1 MLHWYKSYVIAK
13 LSVHHSAAVDLERNE
28 SGEKTWTPVPSTVR
42 IKGHHHQELV
52 RRLLRLEVASV
63 VPIKTQCENERVTA
77 SQANSRM
84 HDEQFLERQ
93 AVALIGA
100 AEFVRES

>member
-1 MLHWYKSYVIAK
+1 M
-13 LSVHHSAAVDLERNE
+13 DLERNE

-42 IKGHHHQELV
+42 IKREKGHHHQELV

-77 SQANSRM
+77 SQAKSRM

-93 AVALIGA
+93 AVALVGA